1 MVILQTL
8 KKRQRYKKEGG
19 FTLVELMVV
28 VAVIAILASIALPQ
42 FLGAG
47 DKAQKGKVQAD
58 MRVIKNAA
66 QLYLIDNPSAQAPTI
81 ETLVNEGYL
90 NEAVKNPQKNDYQ
103 ISITTAQD
111 GKSKT
116 ITVEDPDHN
125 VVSDE

>member
-1 MVILQTL
+1 MNMLPVL
-8 KKRQRYKKEGG
+8 KKKKLDKKEGG

-66 QLYLIDNPSAQAPTI
+66 QLYLIDNPSAQAPNV

-90 NEAVKNPQKNDYQ
+90 NEIVKNPQKNDYQ
-103 ISITTAQD
+103 ISITTAQ
-111 GKSKT
+111 GGNSKT

-125 VVSDE
+125 VTTGE